1 VDQRK
6 STPKNRVFRAE
17 KSQSREKTR
26 FCRAGVKKW
35 GGEKNH
41 PLQKRGLSGQDLI
54 TDFFI
59 HELNE
64 FSRMGSGSLTKSWT
78 AKSLGR
84 LA

>member
-35 GGEKNH
+35 GARKITHFKKEDFPDRLYVGFTDRKLLFD
-41 PLQKRGLSGQDLI
+41 PVVTKR
-54 TDFFI
+54 
-59 HELNE
+59 
-64 FSRMGSGSLTKSWT
+64 
-78 AKSLGR
+78 
-84 LA
+84 